1 MMRRLCALA
10 AIAALSALTACGD
23 EASDTPADTGAG
35 SDAGSDAG
43 ADAGGTDAATPD
55 AAGADVGTDTAID
68 TGADTEVPLEGYA
81 ACYPEFPESVGVDI
95 DPLGVTVG
103 DHCLGTA
110 HQDFDGIERVVF
122 LGDSITAGAGGA
134 GGNAYRD
141 LLTTWLQDTYPD
153 VVVDDCSRGGAV
165 NGDLLDSQIPSC
177 FAEPESRRTLVVFTS
192 GGNDVVGLAFEKA
205 PLDQAAPVIDG
216 IVDELRDALAWLT
229 DPANT
234 PGGVRIVYANVYEFT
249 DATGDV
255 TSCPTAGLAGYGE
268 AITDPALEE
277 MVVWSMEQYMSIA
290 VDTDSDMLFLLE
302 TFCGHGFNY
311 DDPDGRCYRGDEAE
325 LWFDLTCIHP
335 NPTGHAKIAEMFK
348 AVVDE

>member
-249 DATGDV
+249 DATGVMD
-255 TSCPTAGLAGYGE
+255 SCPLAGLAGLTGTWEDGVAAYARLETGY
-268 AITDPALEE
+268 AQAALDFGVDVMFLEE
-277 MVVWSMEQYMSIA
+277 
-290 VDTDSDMLFLLE
+290 L
-302 TFCGHGFNY
+302 FCGHGYARDN
-311 DDPDGRCYRGDEAE
+311 PDSPCHERAGD
-325 LWFDLTCIHP
+325 LWIGPDCIHP
-335 NPTGHAKIAEMFK
+335 NVAGHAAIADAFQTIIADAM
-348 AVVDE
+348 